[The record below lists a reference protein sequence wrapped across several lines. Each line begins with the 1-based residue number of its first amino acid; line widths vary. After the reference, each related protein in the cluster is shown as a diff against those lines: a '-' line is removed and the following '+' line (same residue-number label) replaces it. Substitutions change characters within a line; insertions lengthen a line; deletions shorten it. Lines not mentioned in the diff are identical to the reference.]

1 MPSAISL
8 TTDRLQGDISGR
20 MAIKK
25 KVLIRRAND
34 GVLDCPRETSFYFF
48 STDISAEKAAEPIHS
63 HRGVENRNHNIRD
76 RAMQENACRIRT
88 NPGIF
93 ARTHR
98 FAPNILRANRKNNIA
113 NAPWGNTLDIK
124 RVLKYRF
131 R

>member
-1 MPSAISL
+1 
-8 TTDRLQGDISGR
+8 
-20 MAIKK
+20 MAIKR

-34 GVLDCPRETSFYFF
+34 GVSDCPRETAFYVF
-48 STDISAEKAAEPIHS
+48 STDISAVKAAEAIRS
-63 HRGVENRNHNIRD
+63 HRGIENHNHYIRD
-76 RAMQENACRIRT
+76 LAMQGDACRIRT

-113 NAPWGNTLDIK
+113 NTPWGNTLDIK
-124 RVLKYRF
+124 RVLKYRL